1 MYKREF
7 NQQRRRRL
15 RKRPGLITEV
25 ALHKTL
31 SRLLHLVPF
40 VKCWQFSLELNSKRL
55 YLSSGKEKESR
66 CLVFTVFTSSEK
78 RGIRQ
83 FHVVVVHW
91 RQRNVQKS
99 MMHVQSCC
107 LANLNQFLFCRSRW
121 RRRRRY
127 LSFLIS
133 YTKRLQFFVTNLS
146 RFVVGSVQY
155 RDHLRSRIICSPF
168 WGSFAVLFSSHPCPE
183 RSYI

>member
-1 MYKREF
+1 MYNSEF

-15 RKRPGLITEV
+15 RKRSGLISEV
-25 ALHKTL
+25 ALHQTL
-31 SRLLHLVPF
+31 SHLFHLVPF
-40 VKCWQFSLELNSKRL
+40 VKCWQFSRELNSKRL

-66 CLVFTVFTSSEK
+66 CLVFTSSEK

-91 RQRNVQKS
+91 RRRNVQKS

-107 LANLNQFLFCRSRW
+107 LANLNQFLFCRSR

-155 RDHLRSRIICSPF
+155 RDHLRSTIICGTIQFSPLPWKIIHLVF
-168 WGSFAVLFSSHPCPE
+168 PSPQQP
-183 RSYI
+183 RY

>member
-1 MYKREF
+1 MYNREF

-15 RKRPGLITEV
+15 RKRPGLISEV
-25 ALHKTL
+25 ALHETL
-31 SRLLHLVPF
+31 SRLFHLVSF
-40 VKCWQFSLELNSKRL
+40 VKCWQFSRELNSKRL
-55 YLSSGKEKESR
+55 YLSLGKEKESR
-66 CLVFTVFTSSEK
+66 SLVFTVFTSSEK
-78 RGIRQ
+78 REIRQ
-83 FHVVVVHW
+83 FHVVIVHW

-107 LANLNQFLFCRSRW
+107 LANLNQLLFCRSRW

-146 RFVVGSVQY
+146 RFVVGSV
-155 RDHLRSRIICSPF
+155 HSKKSIFTNELM
-168 WGSFAVLFSSHPCPE
+168 
-183 RSYI
+183 

>member
-1 MYKREF
+1 MYNSEF

-15 RKRPGLITEV
+15 RKRPGLISEV

-31 SRLLHLVPF
+31 SRLFHLVPF
-40 VKCWQFSLELNSKRL
+40 IKCWQFSLELNSKRL
-55 YLSSGKEKESR
+55 SLSSGKEIESR
-66 CLVFTVFTSSEK
+66 CLVFSASEK
-78 RGIRQ
+78 REIRQ

-107 LANLNQFLFCRSRW
+107 LANLNQLLFCRSRW
-121 RRRRRY
+121 RRRRRC
-127 LSFLIS
+127 LSFLIL

-155 RDHLRSRIICSPF
+155 RDHLRSRIICGPF
-168 WGSFAVLFSSHPCPE
+168 WRSFAVMYSSRPYPE
-183 RSYI
+183 RS

>member
-1 MYKREF
+1 MYNSEF

-15 RKRPGLITEV
+15 RKRPGLISEV

-31 SRLLHLVPF
+31 SRLLHLVHF
-40 VKCWQFSLELNSKRL
+40 VKCWQYFLELNSKRL
-55 YLSSGKEKESR
+55 HQNSGKEIESR

-99 MMHVQSCC
+99 MMQVQSCC
-107 LANLNQFLFCRSRW
+107 LAHLNQLLFCRSRW

-127 LSFLIS
+127 FSFLIS
-133 YTKRLQFFVTNLS
+133 YTKRLQFFVTILS

-155 RDHLRSRIICSPF
+155 RDHLRSRIICGPF

>member
-1 MYKREF
+1 MYNSEF

-25 ALHKTL
+25 ALHQTL
-31 SRLLHLVPF
+31 SRLFHLVPF
-40 VKCWQFSLELNSKRL
+40 VKCWQFSRELNSKRL

-78 RGIRQ
+78 REIRQ
-83 FHVVVVHW
+83 FHVVIVHW

-107 LANLNQFLFCRSRW
+107 LADLNQLLFCRSRW

-146 RFVVGSVQY
+146 RSVVGSVQY
-155 RDHLRSRIICSPF
+155 RDHLRSRIICGPF
-168 WGSFAVLFSSHPCPE
+168 WGSFAVLYSPRPCPE
-183 RSYI
+183 RS

>member
-1 MYKREF
+1 MYNSEF
-7 NQQRRRRL
+7 NQRRRRRL
-15 RKRPGLITEV
+15 RKRSGLISEV
-25 ALHKTL
+25 ALHETL
-31 SRLLHLVPF
+31 SRLFHLVPF
-40 VKCWQFSLELNSKRL
+40 VKCWQFSRELNSKRL

-83 FHVVVVHW
+83 FHVVIVHW

-107 LANLNQFLFCRSRW
+107 LANLNQLLFCRSRW
-121 RRRRRY
+121 RRRRRC

-133 YTKRLQFFVTNLS
+133 YTKRLQFFVTILS

-155 RDHLRSRIICSPF
+155 RNHLRSRIICGPF
-168 WGSFAVLFSSHPCPE
+168 WGSFAVLYSSRPYPE
-183 RSYI
+183 RS

>member
-1 MYKREF
+1 MYNSEF
-7 NQQRRRRL
+7 NQKRRRRL
-15 RKRPGLITEV
+15 RKRPGLISEV

-31 SRLLHLVPF
+31 SRLFHLVPF
-40 VKCWQFSLELNSKRL
+40 IKCWQFSLELNSKRL
-55 YLSSGKEKESR
+55 YLSSGKEIESR
-66 CLVFTVFTSSEK
+66 CLVFSASEK
-78 RGIRQ
+78 REIRQ
-83 FHVVVVHW
+83 FHVVVLHW

-107 LANLNQFLFCRSRW
+107 LANLNQLLFCRSRW
-121 RRRRRY
+121 RRRRRC

-155 RDHLRSRIICSPF
+155 RDHLRSRIICGPF
-168 WGSFAVLFSSHPCPE
+168 WRSFAVLYSSRPYPE
-183 RSYI
+183 RS

>member
-1 MYKREF
+1 MYNSEF

-15 RKRPGLITEV
+15 RKRPGLISEV
-25 ALHKTL
+25 ALHQTL
-31 SRLLHLVPF
+31 SRLFHLVPF
-40 VKCWQFSLELNSKRL
+40 VKCWQFSRELNSKRL
-55 YLSSGKEKESR
+55 YLSSGKEIESR

-91 RQRNVQKS
+91 RQRSVQKS

-107 LANLNQFLFCRSRW
+107 LANLNQLLFCRSRW
-121 RRRRRY
+121 RRRRRC

-133 YTKRLQFFVTNLS
+133 YTKRLQFFVIKLS

-155 RDHLRSRIICSPF
+155 RDHLRSRIICGPF
-168 WGSFAVLFSSHPCPE
+168 WGSFAVLYSSCPCPE
-183 RSYI
+183 RS

>member
-1 MYKREF
+1 MYNRQF

-15 RKRPGLITEV
+15 QKRPVLISEV
-25 ALHKTL
+25 ALHQTL
-31 SRLLHLVPF
+31 SRLFHLVQF
-40 VKCWQFSLELNSKRL
+40 VKYWQYFMESNSKRL
-55 YLSSGKEKESR
+55 HQNSGKEIESR

-78 RGIRQ
+78 SEIRQ

-99 MMHVQSCC
+99 LMHVQSCC
-107 LANLNQFLFCRSRW
+107 LANLNQLVFCRSRW

-127 LSFLIS
+127 LSLLIS

-155 RDHLRSRIICSPF
+155 RDHLRSRIICGPF

>member
-1 MYKREF
+1 MYNSEF

-15 RKRPGLITEV
+15 RKRPGLISEV

-31 SRLLHLVPF
+31 SRLFHLVPF
-40 VKCWQFSLELNSKRL
+40 IKCWQFSLELNSKRL
-55 YLSSGKEKESR
+55 YLSSGKEIESR
-66 CLVFTVFTSSEK
+66 CLVFSASEK
-78 RGIRQ
+78 REIRQ

-107 LANLNQFLFCRSRW
+107 LANLNQLLFCRSRW
-121 RRRRRY
+121 RRRRRC

-155 RDHLRSRIICSPF
+155 RDHLRSRIICGPF
-168 WGSFAVLFSSHPCPE
+168 WRSFAVLYSSRPYPE
-183 RSYI
+183 RS